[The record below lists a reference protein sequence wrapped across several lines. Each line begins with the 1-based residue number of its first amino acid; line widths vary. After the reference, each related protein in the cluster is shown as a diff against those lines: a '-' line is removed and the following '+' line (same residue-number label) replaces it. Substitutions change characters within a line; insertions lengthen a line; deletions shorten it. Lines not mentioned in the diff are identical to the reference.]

1 MNQEKM
7 QWQAP
12 VLEVLDVNETMSG
25 IGWRQIDWVSEH
37 DADLLNPS

>member
-12 VLEVLDVNETMSG
+12 TLEVLDVNETMAG
-25 IGWRQIDWVSEH
+25 KGWRQIDWVSDH
-37 DADLLNPS
+37 DADLYNPS